1 MVKSENDRLK
11 VQIKE
16 MKKDISNSSL
26 QLDYIERNLKS
37 RNVEISRVP
46 FVKNEKVVDVA
57 VKVMKKVDP
66 ELCEEDIGLYTYCW
80 LYLP

>member
-66 ELCEEDIGLYTYCW
+66 ELCEEDIE
-80 LYLP
+80 